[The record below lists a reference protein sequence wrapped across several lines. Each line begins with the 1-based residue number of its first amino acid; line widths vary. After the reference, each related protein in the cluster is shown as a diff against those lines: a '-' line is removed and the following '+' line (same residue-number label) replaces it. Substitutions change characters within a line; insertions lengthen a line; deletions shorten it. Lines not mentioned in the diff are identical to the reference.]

1 MELTLHVLGSSAATP
16 TRDRNLSSMAIRYRN
31 KILLFDCGE
40 DFQRR
45 FAEAGLK
52 FNKPL
57 MIFISHFHGDH
68 IIGLPGFLFRL
79 SLNDRTA
86 PIVIYGPRNLFLY
99 LFLHRKILGL
109 KTNYPIKIYEIDHLT
124 EELTEFEGLESE
136 EPKNKTKIQDN
147 IIYESKYYTIKYAL
161 VDHSVIT
168 YAFAF
173 VENPRFGK
181 FEPERAKALGIPESH
196 LWKKLQEGEIIEY
209 QGKKI
214 DPRKEG
220 IIGPKKPGRKITYSA
235 DLVPSKSII
244 ELGKDSD
251 ILVHE
256 ATFAKKLANT
266 ALEKK
271 HSTSV
276 DAANDAKKMNAKQL
290 ILTHI
295 SSRYQDDASKLLEE
309 AKEIFP
315 NTILAEDLLKIELK

>member
-16 TRDRNLSSMAIRYRN
+16 TRERNLSSIAMRYRN

-57 MIFISHFHGDH
+57 VILISHFHGDH

-79 SLNDRTA
+79 SLNDRKA
-86 PIVIYGPRNLFLY
+86 PITIIGPKNLFLY
-99 LFLHRKILGL
+99 LYLHKKILGL
-109 KTNYPIKIYEIDHLT
+109 KANYPIKIIEIDHVSKKLI
-124 EELTEFEGLESE
+124 EFNGLDSE
-136 EPKNKTKIQDN
+136 EPKNQSKIQEN
-147 IIYESKYYTIKYAL
+147 IIYRSKYFLLKYTL

-168 YAFAF
+168 YAYAF
-173 VENPRFGK
+173 IENPRFGK
-181 FEPERAKALGIPESH
+181 FEPEKAKALGIPESR
-196 LWKKLQEGEIIEY
+196 LWKKLQEGEIIEH

-214 DPRKEG
+214 DPVKEE
-220 IIGPKKPGRKITYSA
+220 IVGPKRPGRKVTYSG
-235 DLVPSKSII
+235 DLCPSKSLI

-251 ILVHE
+251 IIIHE
-256 ATFAKKLANT
+256 ATFAKNLKDIAQ
-266 ALEKK
+266 EKK

-276 DAANDAKKMNAKQL
+276 DAANDAKNMNAKQL

-295 SSRYQDDASKLLEE
+295 SSRYQEDASILLEE
-309 AKEIFP
+309 AKQIFP
-315 NTILAEDLLKIELK
+315 NTILAKDLLRITLN

>member
-1 MELTLHVLGSSAATP
+1 MELTLHILGSSAATP
-16 TRDRNLSSMAIRYRN
+16 TRERNLSSIAIRYRN

-86 PIVIYGPRNLFLY
+86 PIVMFGPRNLFLY
-99 LFLHRKILGL
+99 LLLHRKILGL
-109 KTNYPIKIYEIDHLT
+109 KANYPIKIYEIDHLT
-124 EELTEFEGLESE
+124 NELIQFEGLDSE
-136 EPKNKTKIQDN
+136 EPKNKIKIQDN
-147 IIYESKYYTIKYAL
+147 IIYDSKYYTIKYTL
-161 VDHSVIT
+161 VEHSVIT
-168 YAFAF
+168 YAYAF
-173 VENPRFGK
+173 IEKPRFGK
-181 FEPERAKALGIPESH
+181 FEPEKAIALGIPESH
-196 LWKKLQEGEIIEY
+196 LWKKLQEGEIVEY

-214 DPRKEG
+214 DPVKEG
-220 IIGPKKPGRKITYSA
+220 IIGPKRPGRKITYSG
-235 DLVPSKSII
+235 DLIPGKSLI

-256 ATFAKKLANT
+256 ATFAKKLAET
-266 ALEKK
+266 AQEKK

-276 DAANDAKKMNAKQL
+276 DAALDAKQMNAKQL

>member
-1 MELTLHVLGSSAATP
+1 MVLTLHILGSSAATP
-16 TRDRNLSSMAIRYRN
+16 TRERNLSSIAIRHRN

-86 PIVIYGPRNLFLY
+86 PIVIFGPRNLFLY
-99 LFLHRKILGL
+99 LILHRKILGL
-109 KTNYPIKIYEIDHLT
+109 KANYPIKIYEIDHLT
-124 EELTEFEGLESE
+124 KELIEFEGLDSE
-136 EPKNKTKIQDN
+136 EPKNKIKIQDN
-147 IIYESKYYTIKYAL
+147 IIYDSKYYTIKYTL
-161 VDHSVIT
+161 VEHSIIT
-168 YAFAF
+168 YAYAF
-173 VENPRFGK
+173 IEKPRFGK
-181 FEPERAKALGIPESH
+181 FEPEKVKALGIPESP
-196 LWKKLQEGEIIEY
+196 LWKKLQEGEIVEY

-214 DPRKEG
+214 DPVKEG
-220 IIGPKKPGRKITYSA
+220 IIGPKKPGRKITYSG
-235 DLVPSKSII
+235 DLIPGKSLI

-256 ATFAKKLANT
+256 ATFAKKLAET

-271 HSTSV
+271 HSTSI
-276 DAANDAKKMNAKQL
+276 DAALDAKKMNAKQL

-295 SSRYQDDASKLLEE
+295 SSRYQEDASKLLEE

-315 NTILAEDLLKIELK
+315 NTILAKDLLKIELK